1 MVARGPLKCVK
12 LDRPRFERVLGPCSA
27 EPAFITTMM
36 AQSICEAEKKRKAYV
51 KKPEEEAGGNQVAVI
66 KRGRRKTNVPTGRA

>member
-1 MVARGPLKCVK
+1 MGSKWQNQNQ
-12 LDRPRFERVLGPCSA
+12 SS

-66 KRGRRKTNVPTGRA
+66 KRGRRKTNVCPAERRCAIH

>member
-1 MVARGPLKCVK
+1 
-12 LDRPRFERVLGPCSA
+12 
-27 EPAFITTMM
+27 MM

-66 KRGRRKTNVPTGRA
+66 KRGRRKTNVCPAERRCAIH